1 MMQDPRV
8 ILSELDAVRAE
19 TLRRLES
26 LTQAQLDARPEP
38 TLRNSG
44 AWSLGELFMHIAG
57 DEIYLREL
65 IARPLLEGVLPP
77 EGVGFVPPPPA
88 AGLPK
93 AAIAFWFER
102 ARAGTRRL
110 LLEWPA
116 NANLNARHDGGLVAV
131 FGGAPMNALE
141 WLEAYAGHEAFHHN
155 QIDAVR
161 QDVSSREVQR

>member
-1 MMQDPRV
+1 MPDPRA

-19 TLRRLES
+19 TLRRLS
-26 LTQAQLDARPEP
+26 STTQDQLDARPDP
-38 TLRNSG
+38 TPHNSG
-44 AWSLGELFMHIAG
+44 AWSLGEIFMHIAG

-77 EGVGFVPPPPA
+77 DGVGFVPPPPA

-93 AAIAFWFER
+93 DVIAFWFQR

-116 NANLNARHDGGLVAV
+116 DADLNARHDGGLVAV
-131 FGGAPMNALE
+131 FGGAPMNAIE
-141 WLEAYAGHEAFHHN
+141 WLEAYGGHEAFHHK

-161 QDVSSREVQR
+161 RDVSGVEAQR

>member
-1 MMQDPRV
+1 MQDPRA

-19 TLRRLES
+19 ALQRLES
-26 LTQAQLDARPEP
+26 ATRAQLDARPAP
-38 TLRNSG
+38 TPHNSG

-93 AAIAFWFER
+93 DVIAFWFQR
-102 ARAGTRRL
+102 ARAETRRL
-110 LLEWPA
+110 LLTWPA
-116 NANLNARHDGGLVAV
+116 DADLNARHDGGLVAV

-141 WLEAYAGHEAFHHN
+141 WLESYGGHEAFHHR

-161 QDVSSREVQR
+161 QDLSSLEAHR